1 MKIVSKS
8 AEWKRNIKIDR
19 IVEGKGAILKGRWNG
34 KGDQEKRNIEID
46 RIVEGKG
53 AILKGRLI

>member
-34 KGDQEKRNIEID
+34 KGDSREKEYRN
-46 RIVEGKG
+46 R
-53 AILKGRLI
+53 